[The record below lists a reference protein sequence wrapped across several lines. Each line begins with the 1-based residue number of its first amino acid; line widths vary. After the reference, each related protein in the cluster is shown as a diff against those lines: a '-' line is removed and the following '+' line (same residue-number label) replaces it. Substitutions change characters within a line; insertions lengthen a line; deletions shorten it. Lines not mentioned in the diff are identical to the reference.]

1 MSAGAVRL
9 TRSQKRALE
18 RDCVDGKRLR
28 LDWRS
33 ESAVSVQSF
42 SMRSG
47 GEVKTLKLELQT
59 ADEPTDSSSTI
70 LGEVKRKRCSV
81 SPSDVMDLSDE
92 SHTPQLKSRSQR
104 TQLDTHLMM
113 RSCAVEREHMIE
125 RLKQELRL
133 EEAKL
138 LLLKKLRHSQTNKE
152 ASAQKPVVSAAPP
165 VKTVTAAK
173 PAPPVRSVAPP
184 PLVRAV
190 GKQGSAGAQV
200 MMPALVRGAQ
210 TLSVCPQQ
218 QQVSRLQQIS
228 SSAPPALRSVVS
240 SVQNQQRFLQP
251 GLIHMTTLPNTGLL
265 IINQTPA
272 VSLNSSSCSVSESAA
287 GGQASGQKQLEKRLL
302 EIPVPT
308 AVPPTLSFMPSTASH
323 EFLYLLGLEEAV
335 QRLLEGA
342 GPGCP
347 AGVCVPL
354 CCSLCHTD
362 FSSRWIR
369 DDAGV
374 LRCERCVCRTQK
386 QRLKEEHTHRLQAVL
401 AKLSSSSSSSS
412 PAQVKCS
419 PSSSSSSL
427 RLQQVSAQSSR
438 LQSAVM
444 AAALV
449 NRPGVRMAYVNPSLP
464 KQSSSSSSSVQ
475 QHRELLLDMI
485 SSRSAVLNTHNTHN
499 THSWK

>member
-1 MSAGAVRL
+1 MSAGGVRQ
-9 TRSQKRALE
+9 TRSQKRAVE
-18 RDCVDGKRLR
+18 RGSVDGKFLR
-28 LDWRS
+28 LGWRS
-33 ESAVSVQSF
+33 ESAVSVQSS

-47 GEVKTLKLELQT
+47 GELKTLKLELQT
-59 ADEPTDSSSTI
+59 ADVPTDSSSTHT
-70 LGEVKRKRCSV
+70 EVKRKRGSV
-81 SPSDVMDLSDE
+81 SPSDVKDLSDE
-92 SHTPQLKSRSQR
+92 SRSPQLNSRSQR
-104 TQLDTHLMM
+104 TQLDTHLLM
-113 RSCAVEREHMIE
+113 RSSAVEREHIIE
-125 RLKQELRL
+125 RLKEELRL

-138 LLLKKLRHSQTNKE
+138 ILLKRLRHSQTDKE
-152 ASAQKPVVSAAPP
+152 ASAQKPLVSAAPL
-165 VKTVTAAK
+165 VKTFTTAK

-184 PLVRAV
+184 PLVRGA
-190 GKQGSAGAQV
+190 GKQGSAGALV
-200 MMPALVRGAQ
+200 MMSALVRGAQ
-210 TLSVCPQQ
+210 SVCPQQ
-218 QQVSRLQQIS
+218 QIS
-228 SSAPPALRSVVS
+228 TSAPPALRPAVG
-240 SVQNQQRFLQP
+240 SVQHQQRFIQP
-251 GLIHMTTLPNTGLL
+251 GLIRMTTLPNTSLL

-272 VSLNSSSCSVSESAA
+272 VSLQSSTCSVSESAA
-287 GGQASGQKQLEKRLL
+287 GGQKQLEKCLL
-302 EIPVPT
+302 ELPAPA
-308 AVPPTLSFMPSTASH
+308 AVPAALDFMPSAASQ

-374 LRCERCVCRTQK
+374 SRCERCVCRAQK
-386 QRLKEEHTHRLQAVL
+386 QQLKEEHTQRLQAAL

-412 PAQVKCS
+412 PAQVKRS
-419 PSSSSSSL
+419 SSSSSSL
-427 RLQQVSAQSSR
+427 RLQQVSAQSSQ

-464 KQSSSSSSSVQ
+464 RPSSSSSSVQ
-475 QHRELLLDMI
+475 RHREFLLDMI
-485 SSRSAVLNTHNTHN
+485 PSRSAAYNTHN

>member
-1 MSAGAVRL
+1 MSAGAVRQ

-18 RDCVDGKRLR
+18 TDSVDRKCLR
-28 LDWRS
+28 LGWRS
-33 ESAVSVQSF
+33 ESAVSVQSS
-42 SMRSG
+42 SMRNG

-59 ADEPTDSSSTI
+59 ADEPTDSSSSTI

-92 SHTPQLKSRSQR
+92 SHSPQLKSRSQR
-104 TQLDTHLMM
+104 TQLDTHLLM
-113 RSCAVEREHMIE
+113 RSSAVQREHMIE
-125 RLKQELRL
+125 CLKQELRL

-152 ASAQKPVVSAAPP
+152 PSAQKPLVSAAPL

-190 GKQGSAGAQV
+190 GKQGSAGVQV

-218 QQVSRLQQIS
+218 QQQQIS

-240 SVQNQQRFLQP
+240 SVQNQQQRFIQP
-251 GLIHMTTLPNTGLL
+251 GLIRMTTLPNTGLL

-287 GGQASGQKQLEKRLL
+287 AGQASEQKQLEKRLL
-302 EIPVPT
+302 ELPVPT
-308 AVPPTLSFMPSTASH
+308 AVPPTLSFMPSTASQ

-335 QRLLEGA
+335 QRLLQGA

-362 FSSRWIR
+362 FSSHWIR

-374 LRCERCVCRTQK
+374 LRCEQCVCRAQK
-386 QRLKEEHTHRLQAVL
+386 QRLKEEHTHRLQAAL
-401 AKLSSSSSSSS
+401 AKLSSSS

-419 PSSSSSSL
+419 PSSSSSSSL

-464 KQSSSSSSSVQ
+464 KQSSSSSSSSSVQ
-475 QHRELLLDMI
+475 RHRELLLDMI
-485 SSRSAVLNTHNTHN
+485 PSRSAAHN

>member
-18 RDCVDGKRLR
+18 RDSVDGKRLR

-152 ASAQKPVVSAAPP
+152 ASAQK
-165 VKTVTAAK
+165 
-173 PAPPVRSVAPP
+173 VRSVAPP

-374 LRCERCVCRTQK
+374 LRCERCVCRAQK

-401 AKLSSSSSSSS
+401 TKLSSSSSSSS

-464 KQSSSSSSSVQ
+464 KQSSSSSVQ
-475 QHRELLLDMI
+475 RHRELLLDMI
-485 SSRSAVLNTHNTHN
+485 PSRSAVLNTHNTH
-499 THSWK
+499 SWK